1 VKLPVVIGYGNPLR
15 QDDGM
20 GWRAAQL
27 IEQAL
32 APGAARITQC
42 HELTPELAA
51 NLDGAS
57 MVILLDAAVDERPGE
72 TRCRMI
78 HGTEGAK
85 QAAAWSHALSPH
97 QLVGLADQVN
107 GSVAP
112 VFLISG
118 GVLSVDYGENL
129 TPVAAECAER
139 MAGLALELLG
149 SMY

>member
-15 QDDGM
+15 RDDGM
-20 GWRAAQL
+20 GWRAAEL
-27 IEQAL
+27 IEKAL

-72 TRCRMI
+72 TRCRTI
-78 HGTEGAK
+78 RGTEGAT
-85 QAAAWSHALSPH
+85 WSHALSPH

-118 GVLSVDYGENL
+118 GVLSTDYGEDL
-129 TPVAAECAER
+129 TPIAAECAER
-139 MAGLALELLG
+139 MAGLALELLA
-149 SMY
+149 SVH